1 MTKQEMRI
9 EFFRAKECL
18 RNALLSR
25 GLGYIGDE
33 SFYKEIQNIWTK
45 MNDLTPKFK

>member
-33 SFYKEIQNIWTK
+33 NFYKEIQNIWTK